1 MMYAFLSVA
10 RRFVTFY
17 KTKYKNVFIMYIYK
31 HNIYNDVLCLLTES
45 RSGAYST
52 TNYISAT
59 IILDRISAAA
69 LLLVNKYTI
78 CCSCATNLINDE

>member
-10 RRFVTFY
+10 HCFVTFY

-31 HNIYNDVLCLLTES
+31 HNIYNDVLCLLTEN

-59 IILDRISAAA
+59 ILDRISAAA
-69 LLLVNKYTI
+69 LLLVSKYTI